1 MQSREVIT
9 LDVEGSSIRLLTA
22 KNGAVEKFELDDLSP
37 GQVKDGLIMDP
48 AGVGVVIN
56 GLFAKAGVPKQ
67 RVITCMTGLRAI
79 PRRLTLPKL
88 PNNVLEGAI
97 RREAR
102 REMPLSP
109 DELYLSWQILED
121 KGTNLDIYLLGVP
134 RDLLDSQIQ
143 ALRAAGIKP
152 QVMDLKPFA
161 LIRAVNEKDVA
172 IGDLETDSLDVMI
185 VVNDV
190 PQIMRTI
197 ALGEEDTLDK
207 AQRLAEE
214 LRRTIKFH
222 NDNQQDLALPDDA
235 PVVLTGSLTNDPTLF
250 NIVQSQMEH
259 PVKVPEPPL
268 RIPPGFP
275 VATFMVNIGLA
286 LK

>member
-9 LDVEGSSIRLLTA
+9 LNFEGSSIRLLTA
-22 KNGAVEKFELDDLSP
+22 KNGAVEKFELDTLSP
-37 GQVKDGLIMDP
+37 GQVKDGMIMDP
-48 AGVGVVIN
+48 VGVGVVIN
-56 GLFAKAGVPKQ
+56 TLFAKVGISKQ
-67 RVITCMTGLRAI
+67 RVVTCMTGLRAI

-88 PNNVLEGAI
+88 PANVMEGAI

-121 KGTNLDIYLLGVP
+121 TGSNLDIYLLGVP
-134 RDLLDSQIQ
+134 RDLLDSQVQ

-152 QVMDLKPFA
+152 EVMDLKPFA
-161 LIRAVNEKDVA
+161 LIRAVNMKDVA
-172 IGDLETDSLDVMI
+172 IGDLESDSLDVMV
-185 VVNDV
+185 VVNDI
-190 PQIMRTI
+190 PHIMRTI

-222 NDNQQDLALPDDA
+222 NDNQPDLALPADA
-235 PVVLTGSLTNDPTLF
+235 PVVLTGSLITDTTLF
-250 NIVQSQMEH
+250 NIVQSQLDH
-259 PVKVPEPPL
+259 PVMLPESPL
-268 RIPPGFP
+268 STPPGFP
-275 VATFMVNIGLA
+275 SATYMVNIGLA